1 MQIHDITPSNRTR
14 ATRIGRGGKR
24 GATSGRGQKGQRSR
38 SGHKIRPALR
48 DLIARLPKRRGFA
61 NKTKSPKPLVV
72 NLSAVERHLKKG
84 SREPVVTLQ
93 SLRAWGVIPR
103 RYAGEVKVLATG
115 AFTTAVTVRGLY
127 ISAGAKAKVEK
138 AGGKVE
144 DSN

>member
-1 MQIHDITPSNRTR
+1 MQIQDLKPSNRTH
-14 ATRIGRGGKR
+14 AQRIGRGGKR
-24 GATSGRGQKGQRSR
+24 GTTSGRGQKGQKSR

-72 NLSAVERHLKKG
+72 NLSAVERHMKKG
-84 SREPVVTLQ
+84 NKEAIVSLQ

-103 RYAGEVKVLATG
+103 RYTGVVKVLATG
-115 AFTTAVTVRGLY
+115 AFTSAVTVKGLAV
-127 ISAGAKAKVEK
+127 STGAKAKIEK

-144 DSN
+144 